1 MGDNLLYSIVS
12 SRRSKYCE
20 PKQYESLRQKG
31 PKTDITLE
39 SLMGT
44 DGAKLSGYWTENKR
58 HRRSLLFL
66 CFFIYFF
73 ICFYM

>member
-1 MGDNLLYSIVS
+1 MGDNLLYSIVN

-44 DGAKLSGYWTENKR
+44 DGAKLSGY
-58 HRRSLLFL
+58 
-66 CFFIYFF
+66 
-73 ICFYM
+73 